1 MLLFSTGLYIT
12 KQKLELN
19 VLTLSRLSD
28 MAHLSENL
36 NLNKNFYFFIDLII
50 DQDQF
55 SSI

>member
-28 MAHLSENL
+28 MAHLSKKL
-36 NLNKNFYFFIDLII
+36 YLNKNFYFFIDLII